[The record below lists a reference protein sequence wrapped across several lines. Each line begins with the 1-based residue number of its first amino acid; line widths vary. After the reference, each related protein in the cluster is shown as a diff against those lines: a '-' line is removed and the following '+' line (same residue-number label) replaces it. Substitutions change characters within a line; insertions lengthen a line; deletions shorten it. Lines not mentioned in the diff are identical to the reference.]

1 MVDKTN
7 LLKNGK
13 KYYFNKVNMQIKI
26 DGVFYNVKL
35 GNMKIPIDLTG
46 DVVLCTISENI
57 TYIWNIPTTLG
68 GGSTIEVLDKV
79 PEKGK

>member
-1 MVDKTN
+1 MVNNND

-13 KYYFNKVNMQIKI
+13 KYYFDKVNMRIKI
-26 DGVFYNVKL
+26 DGVFYNAKL

-46 DVVLCTISENI
+46 DIVLCNIYENI
-57 TYIWNIPTTLG
+57 TYIWTIPTTLG
-68 GGSTIEVLDKV
+68 SISTIEVLDKV